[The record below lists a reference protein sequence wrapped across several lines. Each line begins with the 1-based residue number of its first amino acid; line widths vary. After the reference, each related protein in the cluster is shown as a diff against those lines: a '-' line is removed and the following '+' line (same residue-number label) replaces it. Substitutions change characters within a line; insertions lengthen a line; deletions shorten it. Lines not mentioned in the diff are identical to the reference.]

1 MMICREAEAFDGTI
15 CIFVNGFE
23 EWPVTITRTFPEL
36 NQVVFVHNE
45 EPSEFFEDG
54 NQVYL
59 R

>member
-1 MMICREAEAFDGTI
+1 MEPFGV
-15 CIFVNGFE
+15 FVNGFE
-23 EWPVTITRTFPEL
+23 EWPVTMTRTFSEL